1 MLKKRK
7 INKTLVVGWLIVLCG
22 IGIGIIP
29 FFSNQ
34 KEIRIEENKIE
45 EFFDEELVEKTI
57 VNESAT
63 STKEENTS
71 KNNQTIN
78 YSMVLEIPK
87 INLKKGLYDKNSKYN
102 SVEYNIQ
109 ILKESDMPNVVNGNL
124 ILASHRGNSS
134 VSYFNNL
141 YKLSNG
147 NQVYVYYNNVKY
159 IYEITNMYEVEKTG
173 TITIH
178 RDRDETVI
186 VLITCKK
193 NENKQLVFIG
203 NLVDKED
210 Y

>member
-1 MLKKRK
+1 M
-7 INKTLVVGWLIVLCG
+7 NNDIVPNLSLDE
-22 IGIGIIP
+22 
-29 FFSNQ
+29 FKNYYL
-34 KEIRIEENKIE
+34 ENNY
-45 EFFDEELVEKTI
+45 
-57 VNESAT
+57 NENMFT
-63 STKEENTS
+63 SDGH
-71 KNNQTIN
+71 I
-78 YSMVLEIPK
+78 
-87 INLKKGLYDKNSKYN
+87 NSKYN
-102 SVEYNIQ
+102 SVEYDIQ

>member
-22 IGIGIIP
+22 IGIGIIT
-29 FFSNQ
+29 FFNNQ

-57 VNESAT
+57 VNESDT
-63 STKEENTS
+63 STKEEDTS

>member
-29 FFSNQ
+29 FFNNE

-45 EFFDEELVEKTI
+45 EFFDEEVVEEI
-57 VNESAT
+57 VVNESAT
-63 STKEENTS
+63 PTKEENTS
-71 KNNQTIN
+71 KNGQSIN

-102 SVEYNIQ
+102 SVKYNIQ

-134 VSYFNNL
+134 ISYFNNL

-178 RDRDETVI
+178 RNRDETVI

>member
-1 MLKKRK
+1 M
-7 INKTLVVGWLIVLCG
+7 
-22 IGIGIIP
+22 
-29 FFSNQ
+29 
-34 KEIRIEENKIE
+34 
-45 EFFDEELVEKTI
+45 
-57 VNESAT
+57 
-63 STKEENTS
+63 
-71 KNNQTIN
+71 
-78 YSMVLEIPK
+78 
-87 INLKKGLYDKNSKYN
+87 
-102 SVEYNIQ
+102 
-109 ILKESDMPNVVNGNL
+109 
-124 ILASHRGNSS
+124 
-134 VSYFNNL
+134 
-141 YKLSNG
+141 SNG

>member
-29 FFSNQ
+29 FFNNQ

-63 STKEENTS
+63 STKEEDTS
-71 KNNQTIN
+71 KKNQTIN

-102 SVEYNIQ
+102 SVKYNIQ

-203 NLVDKED
+203 NLIDKED

>member
-1 MLKKRK
+1 M
-7 INKTLVVGWLIVLCG
+7 
-22 IGIGIIP
+22 
-29 FFSNQ
+29 
-34 KEIRIEENKIE
+34 
-45 EFFDEELVEKTI
+45 EK
-57 VNESAT
+57 
-63 STKEENTS
+63 
-71 KNNQTIN
+71 NQTIN

-102 SVEYNIQ
+102 SVKYNIQ

-203 NLVDKED
+203 NLIDKED

>member
-29 FFSNQ
+29 FFNNQ

-63 STKEENTS
+63 STKEEDTS